1 VIRRRIVA
9 GLTLALVVAAIVV
22 VVVIVTAPSKSTGR
36 LQVAVSV
43 TAQKAAAP
51 AQTMP
56 AGFVG
61 LSLEYTAVEP
71 YLGTNPKALNPTF
84 VGLLQALAPGASP
97 VVRIGGD
104 STDHTW
110 WPTAG
115 LDPPG
120 GVSNNLTS
128 TWLGVVHAFATS
140 THTRLVLGVNLAA
153 NDRTLAQDEAQA
165 LVSGIGR
172 QHIEALEIGNEPDLY
187 AAVPWYR
194 APDGKVSDARG
205 PGWDLAKY
213 VSQFSSWRQVM
224 PPGVAI
230 AGPAFGKAVWLGKL
244 PTFLNDEPGLGL
256 VTDHRYPLRTCRG
269 GSAIR
274 YAPYPTIPRLLDDN
288 SSSALAA
295 AIAPVAA
302 AARSRGLPFR
312 LDELN
317 SASCEGRK
325 GVSNTFASSLWIL
338 NTLFDLAAVGVDGV
352 NIHTLPGAPYAP
364 FSFTHR
370 DGKWRA
376 KVNPLY
382 YGMLAFTQA
391 FPAGAHLLRVTAP
404 GGPVKAFATEARN
417 GTVRMVLID
426 KSETRGATVTV
437 ALPRSAPVTVER
449 LTAPSV
455 SSTTG
460 IELGGRSFGAS
471 TTTGVLPPPLTTRLS
486 SDGGSVRVTLR
497 AGSAMILT
505 G

>member
-9 GLTLALVVAAIVV
+9 GLVLALVVAAIVV
-22 VVVIVTAPSKSTGR
+22 VVVIVTAPSRPTGP
-36 LQVAVSV
+36 LQVAVAV
-43 TAQKAAAP
+43 TAHKAAAP
-51 AQTMP
+51 AHTMP
-56 AGFVG
+56 TGFVG

-71 YLGTNPKALNPTF
+71 YLGTNPQALNPTF
-84 VGLLQALAPGASP
+84 VSLLKALAPGASP

-120 GVSNNLTS
+120 GVSNSLTS
-128 TWLGVVHAFATS
+128 TWLGVVHSLATS

-153 NDRTLAQDEAQA
+153 GNRTLAQDEAQA
-165 LVSGIGR
+165 LVNGIGSR
-172 QHIEALEIGNEPDLY
+172 HIEALEIGNEPDLY
-187 AAVPWYR
+187 NAAPWYR
-194 APDGKVSDARG
+194 APDGKVSYSRG
-205 PGWDLAKY
+205 HNWDLARY
-213 VSQFSSWRQVM
+213 VTQFSSWRQVM

-230 AGPAFGKAVWLGKL
+230 AGPAFGKAVWLAQL
-244 PTFLNDEPGLGL
+244 PTFLNDEPRLGL

-274 YAPYPTIPRLLDDN
+274 YAPYPTIPRLLDN
-288 SSSALAA
+288 ESSAGLAA

-302 AARSRGLPFR
+302 AAHDHGLDLR

-338 NTLFDLAAVGVDGV
+338 DTLFQLASVGVDGV

-364 FSFTHR
+364 FSFSHR
-370 DGKWRA
+370 DGHWRA
-376 KVNPLY
+376 TVNPLY

-404 GGPVKAFATEARN
+404 GGPVKAYATEARN
-417 GTVRMVLID
+417 GTIRVVLID
-426 KSETRGATVTV
+426 KSQTRGATITL
-437 ALPRSAPVTVER
+437 ALPRASALTVER
-449 LTAPSV
+449 LTAPAV
-455 SSTTG
+455 DSTTG
-460 IELGGRSFGAS
+460 VELGGRSFGAS
-471 TTTGVLPPPLTTRLS
+471 TTTGVLPAPLTTRLRS
-486 SDGGSVRVTLR
+486 SDGTVRVTLR
-497 AGSAMILT
+497 AGSAAILT